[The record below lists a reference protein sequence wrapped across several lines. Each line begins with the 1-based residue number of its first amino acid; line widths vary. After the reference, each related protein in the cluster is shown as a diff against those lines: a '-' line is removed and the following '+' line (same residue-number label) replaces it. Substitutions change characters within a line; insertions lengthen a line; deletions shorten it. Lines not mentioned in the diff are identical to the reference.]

1 MNCCSLASVS
11 RAVDRVASGSES
23 IVVSAG
29 YLLVEINQLHLAV
42 DELCRVEDTR
52 VMLEECERRSD
63 ETWGSCNRPGQSHD
77 VARAGQRE
85 GLGAFWS
92 SGVRPSII
100 ATDAR
105 RAFTSKSTIV
115 PGTQLKSRMRR
126 DPFPSSPE

>member
-1 MNCCSLASVS
+1 M
-11 RAVDRVASGSES
+11 
-23 IVVSAG
+23 
-29 YLLVEINQLHLAV
+29 
-42 DELCRVEDTR
+42 
-52 VMLEECERRSD
+52 
-63 ETWGSCNRPGQSHD
+63 RPGEVATGQASQSHD

-115 PGTQLKSRMRR
+115 PGTQLKSAFPARGPEPTWALTCLDRAAVIER
-126 DPFPSSPE
+126 VFAAPFRLATPRSQRQRESSVLAVLGLL

>member
-1 MNCCSLASVS
+1 MV
-11 RAVDRVASGSES
+11 G
-23 IVVSAG
+23 AG
-29 YLLVEINQLHLAV
+29 CLLVEINQLHLAV

-92 SGVRPSII
+92 SGVRNGREGVGWGSVTGVDELERET
-100 ATDAR
+100 ATVN
-105 RAFTSKSTIV
+105 I
-115 PGTQLKSRMRR
+115 R
-126 DPFPSSPE
+126 D